1 MTAMV
6 IDTTTTTSISTAEKE
21 GLLSPNSL
29 IQQYRSDDRQE
40 QQLYRDSCQQVLND
54 ISNVKSLVKDLK
66 ETKDIYYPST
76 ATTLSVLKIDNNEN
90 NELYDSSARL
100 LNDKLSS
107 CVQHLEKLNTRV
119 SDTSSKV
126 LVTGDLNSGK
136 STLVN
141 ALLKREIL
149 PVDQQPCTSIFCEVL
164 STTTTTTTDVSDT
177 VVHAIKDIASYD
189 EQNDTTYHALEARHL
204 YNVLTEEEQ
213 PYKMLKIYSPR
224 DLTITQDSLLHNGL
238 IDIALIDS
246 PGLNTDS
253 IKTTAVFA
261 REEEIDVV
269 VFVVSAEN
277 HFTLS
282 GKEFLWNAANEK
294 THIFIVVNRFDNIR
308 DKERCKRLILE
319 QIKQLS
325 PATYDRADDLVHFV
339 SAGHQVNAPDFIK
352 LEQKLRSFVLHNRMG
367 SKLSPAKNYLANVL
381 RDLYFIST
389 VNESKSEETLNTCI
403 HNLQY
408 NFLPGYST
416 LINVKNTL
424 QRDLQ
429 ELKETSMKAI
439 EQKTSSSLY
448 ACTSDKVLD
457 ASIQSIQYP
466 GLFLSWQYAQDIADS
481 LSSKLQNDLRTVESN
496 AREDTI
502 ASLKEMNTMTLD
514 TLRACGDMDDITTK
528 IHDDVLRSTTH
539 NRPIHI
545 NVQARDFLL
554 DRKIVDDK
562 KIALSGLATVSATTM
577 FFKAINLKDIAL
589 NVISRYLNPL
599 DDSTAALPSRRFIA
613 YTLTTVG
620 VLSAGWTAYSFISV
634 IPQAIQNN
642 LKQKFQTAVHHQ
654 KFAQTHTHR
663 LIQSADQV
671 LEAKKNEIVYRLKEV
686 IAEKETEKSEIEND
700 VLQAKAALH
709 HFRALVT
716 KSDALLI
723 KVQEASLA
731 V

>member
-6 IDTTTTTSISTAEKE
+6 IDTTTTITTEQSV
-21 GLLSPNSL
+21 LSPNGL
-29 IQQYRSDDRQE
+29 IQQYRSDDRKE

-54 ISNVKSLVKDLK
+54 ISNVKSLVEDLK
-66 ETKDIYYPST
+66 ESEDIYYPST
-76 ATTLSVLKIDNNEN
+76 STTLSVLKIDNNEN

-100 LNDKLSS
+100 LNEKLSS
-107 CVQHLEKLNTRV
+107 CIQHLEKLNTRV

-164 STTTTTTTDVSDT
+164 STSDASDT
-177 VVHAIKDIASYD
+177 VVHAIKDITSYD
-189 EQNDTTYHALEARHL
+189 EQNDTTYHTLEARHL

-224 DLTITQDSLLHNGL
+224 DLAITQESLLHNGL

-403 HNLQY
+403 HNLQN

-416 LINVKNTL
+416 LIDVKNTL
-424 QRDLQ
+424 QHDLQ
-429 ELKETSMKAI
+429 ELKETSI
-439 EQKTSSSLY
+439 RTLEQRTSSSLY

-457 ASIQSIQYP
+457 ANIQSIQYP

-481 LSSKLQNDLRTVESN
+481 LSSKLQDDLRTVEN
-496 AREDTI
+496 HAREDTI
-502 ASLKEMNTMTLD
+502 ACLKEMNTVTVNTLK
-514 TLRACGDMDDITTK
+514 ACGDMDDITTK
-528 IHDDVLRSTTH
+528 VHDDVLRSTTN
-539 NRPIHI
+539 NRLIHI

-554 DRKIVDDK
+554 NRKIVDDK
-562 KIALSGLATVSATTM
+562 KVALSGLATVSATTV

-599 DDSTAALPSRRFIA
+599 DDSTALPSRRFIA

-620 VLSAGWTAYSFISV
+620 ILSAGWTAYSFISV

-686 IAEKETEKSEIEND
+686 IAEREAEKSELEGD
-700 VLQAKAALH
+700 VLQSKAALH
-709 HFRALVT
+709 HFRTLVT

-723 KVQEASLA
+723 KVQDSLA